1 MSRFLRT
8 TKNSSMDVNMISKQK
23 FAKIGMMGDCSNYHG
38 HKNNKDYKIF

>member
-23 FAKIGMMGDCSNYHG
+23 IAKT
-38 HKNNKDYKIF
+38 KKQK